1 MKDGLAD
8 GLARVR
14 ERVGALRGR
23 DAGSG
28 DRYVLLP
35 SGAGRKRRLA
45 ELGAVAGV
53 VVVVVAFVSAAM
65 ALRPS
70 SAPSGPSGPGL
81 PAPTEFSVQQSL
93 SPSPSGTSTTFVPP
107 GPVGSDPTGRG
118 RPLPSAT
125 GTSGPSGTPTLPAT
139 TTRASA
145 SVPPATKPPVVT
157 PPPSSASPTPSVTVS
172 PSPTAEPTTE
182 PPPPVGLP

>member
-1 MKDGLAD
+1 MKDGLTD

-23 DAGSG
+23 GGGSG

-35 SGAGRKRRLA
+35 SGAGRNRRLA

-70 SAPSGPSGPGL
+70 SSPSAPPGPGL
-81 PAPTEFSVQQSL
+81 PAPTEFGVRLSG
-93 SPSPSGTSTTFVPP
+93 SPSPSGTSVTFVPP
-107 GPVGSDPTGRG
+107 GPTGADPTARD
-118 RPLPSAT
+118 RPVPTAS
-125 GTSGPSGTPTLPAT
+125 GTFTPTGTPTSGAP

-145 SVPPATKPPVVT
+145 TVPPVTRPPVVT
-157 PPPSSASPTPSVTVS
+157 PTPTPPSPTPTPTTTS
-172 PSPTAEPTTE
+172 PSPTVDPTTD
-182 PPPPVGLP
+182 PPPIVP